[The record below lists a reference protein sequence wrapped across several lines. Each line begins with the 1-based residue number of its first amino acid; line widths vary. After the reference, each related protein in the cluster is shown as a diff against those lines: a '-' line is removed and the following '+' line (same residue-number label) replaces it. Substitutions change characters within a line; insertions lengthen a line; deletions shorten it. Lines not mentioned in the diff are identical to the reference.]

1 MFKIAIGA
9 SMGDD
14 TSIARDPHFYLPLA
28 NGDHL
33 CFSVQGQPNFA
44 FNLIDDP
51 YIQLNAQFVLPAEDE
66 SNVIA
71 NVSTFL
77 GDLGMVIQNQHT
89 AASKAVVIRVSA
101 QDHSVKVGNSLT
113 IVKDEPV
120 VVNIFNHMVTIGVST
135 NKQTSNL
142 TNDESAWLYINT
154 EGFGI
159 KVRFYKK
166 HLDMFFT
173 KTTGLSK
180 DVHGLIGETWYN

>member
-44 FNLIDDP
+44 FNLINDP
-51 YIQLNAQFVLPAEDE
+51 YIQLNGQFVLPAEDE

-89 AASKAVVIRVSA
+89 AASKAVVIHVSA

-142 TNDESAWLYINT
+142 TNDESAWLYVNT

-180 DVHGLIGETWYN
+180 DVHGLIGEP

>member
-1 MFKIAIGA
+1 
-9 SMGDD
+9 MGDD
-14 TSIARDPHFYLPLA
+14 TSIMHDPHFYSPLA

-33 CFSVQGQPNFA
+33 CFCIQGQPNFA

-51 YIQLNAQFVLPAEDE
+51 YIQLNVQFVLPAEDE
-66 SNVIA
+66 SNAIA

-77 GDLGMVIQNQHT
+77 GDLGMIIQNQYS
-89 AASKAVVIRVSA
+89 AASKAVVIHVSA
-101 QDHSVKVGNSLT
+101 QDHSIKVGNSLT

-120 VVNIFNHMVTIGVST
+120 VVNIFNHTVTIAIST

-180 DVHGLIGETWYN
+180 DVHGLIGKP